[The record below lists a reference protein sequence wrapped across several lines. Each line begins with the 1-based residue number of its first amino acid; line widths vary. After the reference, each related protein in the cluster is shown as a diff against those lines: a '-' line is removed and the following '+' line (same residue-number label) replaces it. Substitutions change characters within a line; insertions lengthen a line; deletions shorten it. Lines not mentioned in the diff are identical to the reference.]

1 MSKVL
6 NTFSLMP
13 WEKARWADMN
23 GNQCCE
29 LLHAYKDFAHT
40 VPHMR
45 LKNNPERERQL
56 CYSTPGFRESKGSWG
71 QWVAKSRFVSS
82 SVTLRPK
89 FRAGYH
95 DTLTPV
101 ISVKRPRQLPNS
113 DLPKMQAE
121 GQTRRRALRMPT
133 QKTKGCYSCQ
143 TTQVFSEICALDFV
157 GTRIGKVWEYT
168 PLIAS
173 LPTNPSPLT
182 LEWWSLLCWRCW
194 VPCRCS

>member
-1 MSKVL
+1 MVTSAVNYFMLIKTLPTQSLIWDSKTTL
-6 NTFSLMP
+6 
-13 WEKARWADMN
+13 
-23 GNQCCE
+23 
-29 LLHAYKDFAHT
+29 
-40 VPHMR
+40 
-45 LKNNPERERQL
+45 RERGNYVIPLQDSGKVKDHEASEWQSQDL
-56 CYSTPGFRESKGSWG
+56 YP
-71 QWVAKSRFVSS
+71 VV
-82 SVTLRPK
+82 VTLRPK